1 MARVKL
7 TGDGGWGP
15 MAEWQPEVK
24 GCVVGEGGLRITQYD
39 ITLHAVL
46 HDITVMN
53 MALYTFY
60 FFIFN
65 INRKMNR

>member
-1 MARVKL
+1 MEL

-15 MAEWQPEVK
+15 MVEWQPEVK
-24 GCVVGEGGLRITQYD
+24 GCMVGEGGLRITQYD
-39 ITLHAVL
+39 TALHAVL

-60 FFIFN
+60 SFLLI
-65 INRKMNR
+65 